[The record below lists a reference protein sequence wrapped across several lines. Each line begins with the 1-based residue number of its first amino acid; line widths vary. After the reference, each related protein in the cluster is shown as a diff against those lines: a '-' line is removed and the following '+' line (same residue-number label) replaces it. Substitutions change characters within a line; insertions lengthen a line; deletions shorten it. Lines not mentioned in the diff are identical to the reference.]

1 MATSVKEPAQAVTN
15 KAPAGA
21 VEASELHFVGDAP
34 PDAVVVRE
42 FSQPRGARAVKSVL
56 PLANLGSASDGAA
69 SSAVIVFVPI
79 DAGNAV
85 VDGVRAKLA
94 GEKREPSKAAM
105 KHGSELVEWWPGR
118 VMIQAGPDARA
129 DVQAAVIDFLFYDGE
144 LRELERIVTAGEAQ
158 ADADL
163 PVGHRVHPR
172 DRRRWTALF
181 DAMERFTR
189 ARLVFARLEPELS
202 GDLSSLSAPARR
214 WLGRL
219 YDAALVEDRA
229 EALSYRLE
237 ALEDFYE
244 AATQRIA
251 DFRWYREGRLLELTI
266 IVILVLECLLMA
278 GDLYLHFAPAA
289 H

>member
-1 MATSVKEPAQAVTN
+1 MATSVKEPVKAVTD

-21 VEASELHFVGDAP
+21 LEVSELCFVAEAPADAL
-34 PDAVVVRE
+34 VVRE
-42 FSQPRGARAVKSVL
+42 FSQPRSACAVKTAVA
-56 PLANLGSASDGAA
+56 PANLGGPSETATGTS
-69 SSAVIVFVPI
+69 VIVFVPA

-85 VDGVRAKLA
+85 AEGVRAKLA

-118 VMIQAGPDARA
+118 VLIQAGSDARA
-129 DVQAAVIDFLFYDGE
+129 DVQAAVIDFLFYEAE
-144 LRELERIVTAGEAQ
+144 LRELERLVTAGEAQ
-158 ADADL
+158 AVADL
-163 PVGHRVHPR
+163 EVGHRVHPR

-266 IVILVLECLLMA
+266 IAILVLECLLMA
-278 GDLYLHFAPAA
+278 GDLFLHFAPAA

>member
-1 MATSVKEPAQAVTN
+1 MATSVKEPAKAATD

-21 VEASELHFVGDAP
+21 LEACELRFVTEAP
-34 PDAVVVRE
+34 ADAVVVRE
-42 FSQPRGARAVKSVL
+42 FSQPRSARAVKVAVA
-56 PLANLGSASDGAA
+56 PANLGRTSETAADAS
-69 SSAVIVFVPI
+69 VVVFVPI
-79 DAGNAV
+79 DAGNAAV
-85 VDGVRAKLA
+85 EGVRAKLT
-94 GEKREPSKAAM
+94 GEKREPPKFAV

-118 VMIQAGPDARA
+118 ALIQAGADARA
-129 DVQAAVIDFLFYDGE
+129 EVQAAVVDFLFYEAE
-144 LRELERIVTAGEAQ
+144 LRELERIVTTGETQ
-158 ADADL
+158 AVADL
-163 PVGHRVHPR
+163 DVGHRVHPR
-172 DRRRWTALF
+172 DRGRWTALF

-202 GDLSSLSAPARR
+202 GDLSSLSAPSRR

-237 ALEDFYE
+237 ALKDFYE
-244 AATQRIA
+244 AATQRVA

-278 GDLYLHFAPAA
+278 GDLYLHFAPGR
-289 H
+289 